1 MRNPE
6 DTKYVWDE
14 ENFNII
20 KNSIPKE
27 KRYFI
32 EITIKDS
39 ETLEPVRSITTGS
52 DWPESFF
59 RTSAISTFPHPNMMT
74 EIHGCVD
81 ILCSIHFGNDKQF
94 KL

>member
-1 MRNPE
+1 MRDPE
-6 DTKYVWDE
+6 DTKYVWSE
-14 ENFNII
+14 ENFKII
-20 KNSIPKE
+20 QNSIVKE
-27 KRYFI
+27 KRYFV

-39 ETLEPVRSITTGS
+39 ETLEPIRTISTGS
-52 DWPESFF
+52 NWPESFF
-59 RTSAISTFPHPNMMT
+59 RYSSISSLPHPNMMT

>member
-6 DTKYVWDE
+6 DTKYVWNE
-14 ENFNII
+14 KNFNII
-20 KNSIPKE
+20 QNSISKE

-39 ETLEPVRSITTGS
+39 ETLEPVRSISTS
-52 DWPESFF
+52 LDYPESFF
-59 RTSAISTFPHPNMMT
+59 SNPHANLMR

>member
-14 ENFNII
+14 ENFKII
-20 KNSIPKE
+20 QNSISKD
-27 KRYFI
+27 KRYFV

-39 ETLEPVRSITTGS
+39 ETLEPVRSISTGS
-52 DWPESFF
+52 DYPESFF
-59 RTSAISTFPHPNMMT
+59 SNPHPNLMT

>member
-6 DTKYVWDE
+6 DSKYVWDK

-20 KNSIPKE
+20 KKNIVKE
-27 KRYFI
+27 KRHFVG
-32 EITIKDS
+32 ITIKDA
-39 ETLEPVRSITTGS
+39 ETSEPVRTVFTSS
-52 DWPESFF
+52 DYPESFF
-59 RTSAISTFPHPNMMT
+59 SNPHPDLMR